1 MKKLPISCTDEGCT
15 KLRATC
21 PPPSERYG
29 LALTATH
36 RTTTHY
42 RVITQRTL
50 TSSCQVTY
58 RDVKRAQKLEA
69 EAEAEARC

>member
-21 PPPSERYG
+21 PPPLRDMDSPSQQ
-29 LALTATH
+29 LTEPRH
-36 RTTTHY
+36 
-42 RVITQRTL
+42 ITQRTL
-50 TSSCQVTY
+50 TSSFQVTY